1 MAITLKPELTIA
13 VTVSDWEAARKWYA
27 DKLGLQESWATDEGG
42 WAEFPVPGTGTT
54 LGLARLG
61 EGETPPGPGGVN
73 ITFGVEDIAAARSE
87 LEAKGV
93 QFLGPTDELP
103 GMVRIATFQDL
114 DGNVMLLAQ
123 SLAG

>member
-1 MAITLKPELTIA
+1 MAIQLKPELTIA
-13 VTVSDWEAARKWYA
+13 IAVKDWNAARAWYTE
-27 DKLGLQESWATDEGG
+27 KLGLQELWNTEEGG

-61 EGETPPGPGGVN
+61 EGDTPPGPGGVN

-87 LEAKGV
+87 LEANGV

-103 GMVRIATFQDL
+103 GMVRLATFQDP
-114 DGNVMLLAQ
+114 DGNVMMLAQ
-123 SLAG
+123 SLAQ